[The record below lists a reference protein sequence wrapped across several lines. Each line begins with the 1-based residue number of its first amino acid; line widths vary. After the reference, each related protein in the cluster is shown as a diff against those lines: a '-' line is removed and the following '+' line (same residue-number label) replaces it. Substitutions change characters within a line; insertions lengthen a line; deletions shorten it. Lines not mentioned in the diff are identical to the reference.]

1 MVTSGTVSLSLI
13 SLVVSV
19 DVKLLLCY
27 CFLEK
32 YTVVNFQHV
41 LQREE
46 HWNNWKNEGCPSFE
60 RVKAKDAPKPKAR

>member
-1 MVTSGTVSLSLI
+1 MEEKKIEKNLSACEE
-13 SLVVSV
+13 SNACMAALV
-19 DVKLLLCY
+19 
-27 CFLEK
+27 EK
-32 YTVVNFQHV
+32 YNVVNFQHV